1 MSIRYLRTF
10 VQHLYINV
18 EFDIKKKGFRNSIE
32 MCTSRKPKVLI
43 CQKEEKGQQ
52 KSLIFDTLI

>member
-10 VQHLYINV
+10 VQHLYINF
-18 EFDIKKKGFRNSIE
+18 EFDTEKRIQEQYWNLS
-32 MCTSRKPKVLI
+32 SRKPKVLI